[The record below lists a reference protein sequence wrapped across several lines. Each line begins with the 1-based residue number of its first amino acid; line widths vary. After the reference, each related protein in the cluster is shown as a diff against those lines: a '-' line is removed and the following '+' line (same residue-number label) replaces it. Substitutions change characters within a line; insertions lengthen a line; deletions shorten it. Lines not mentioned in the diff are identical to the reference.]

1 MDGKQLLLLRHA
13 KSSWREPGLSDHDRP
28 LNGRGRRSAPLI
40 GRYLVQQGLQ
50 PDLVLCSTALRTRET
65 WDLVAETLGQ
75 APPPCELH
83 GDLYEA
89 EPSKILRTIRRVP
102 ATVRRLLV
110 VGHNPGM
117 ELLARSLADARSERV
132 ALARLQAKYP
142 TAGLAL
148 FDLGA
153 AGWGSLEKARLVS
166 FTIPADLQASS

>member
-40 GRYLVQQGLQ
+40 GRHLVKQGLQ
-50 PDLVLCSTALRTRET
+50 PDLVVCSTALRTRET
-65 WDLVAETLGQ
+65 WNLVAETLGQ
-75 APPPCELH
+75 APPPCEFH

-89 EPSKILRTIRRVP
+89 EPGKILRTIRRVP
-102 ATVRRLLV
+102 ATVQRLLV
-110 VGHNPGM
+110 IGHNPGM
-117 ELLARSLADARSERV
+117 ELLARSLADARSER
-132 ALARLQAKYP
+132 ASLTRLQAKYP

-153 AGWGSLEKARLVS
+153 TGWAALEKARLVA
-166 FTIPADLQASS
+166 FVIPADLEASA